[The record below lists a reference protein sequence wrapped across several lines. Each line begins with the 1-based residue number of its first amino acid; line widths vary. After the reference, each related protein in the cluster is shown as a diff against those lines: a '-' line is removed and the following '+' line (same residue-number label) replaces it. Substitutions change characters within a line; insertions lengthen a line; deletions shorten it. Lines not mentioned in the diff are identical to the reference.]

1 MPRHDHSPMV
11 SQQTLEG
18 LLRLIRLAQQ
28 TQPAKAL
35 EFLLLNES
43 HVLTP
48 YDTMALWRDGQ
59 LSGVSAVLKPD
70 PQAPLG
76 QWLQQLFPFLHSQG
90 DRARRLSASQIPPDL
105 AQGWQDWPAHALWL
119 PIPGSDASVLLGRQ
133 HAFSEA
139 EAQVWHEWLSAWS
152 HCDQALRQRKGGW
165 FGKGT
170 RQAGGRTWRQFGYS
184 LAGLALVGLGFLPV
198 PLTVLAPAELVPI
211 RPEVVRAPMDGIVAQ
226 VMISPNTPVHEGQV
240 LVQLD
245 ERPLLAKLEVAE
257 QSWMSAQADY
267 RQNSQLALRDARARS
282 QLAMIA
288 SQMAEKRA
296 EVDYLRQLLAQ
307 AQIRAHRSGVA
318 LFDSPQDWLGKPVS
332 MGERILRIA
341 DPAAVEVEV
350 WVGLS
355 DLIPL
360 QPGSPLR
367 LHLNANPLESL
378 EAQVEYLAFE
388 AAKRPDGSFAYRLR
402 ARLVN
407 PPAHIR
413 VGAKGTARIAAEE
426 VTLAYWLLR
435 KPLASLRAL
444 TGL

>member
-1 MPRHDHSPMV
+1 
-11 SQQTLEG
+11 
-18 LLRLIRLAQQ
+18 
-28 TQPAKAL
+28 
-35 EFLLLNES
+35 
-43 HVLTP
+43 
-48 YDTMALWRDGQ
+48 
-59 LSGVSAVLKPD
+59 
-70 PQAPLG
+70 
-76 QWLQQLFPFLHSQG
+76 
-90 DRARRLSASQIPPDL
+90 
-105 AQGWQDWPAHALWL
+105 
-119 PIPGSDASVLLGRQ
+119 
-133 HAFSEA
+133 
-139 EAQVWHEWLSAWS
+139 
-152 HCDQALRQRKGGW
+152 
-165 FGKGT
+165 
-170 RQAGGRTWRQFGYS
+170 
-184 LAGLALVGLGFLPV
+184 
-198 PLTVLAPAELVPI
+198 
-211 RPEVVRAPMDGIVAQ
+211 
-226 VMISPNTPVHEGQV
+226 
-240 LVQLD
+240 
-245 ERPLLAKLEVAE
+245 
-257 QSWMSAQADY
+257 
-267 RQNSQLALRDARARS
+267 
-282 QLAMIA
+282 
-288 SQMAEKRA
+288 
-296 EVDYLRQLLAQ
+296 
-307 AQIRAHRSGVA
+307 
-318 LFDSPQDWLGKPVS
+318 